1 LSRVTAP
8 NGTFVY
14 TKLVAGSI
22 PLNVWN
28 HVSMRVTANGNSST
42 IKVWFNG
49 VQRYSSSSVQ
59 MLGSSLSKVQLGA
72 EHNRQKGD
80 EYIDDVV
87 IKRS

>member
-1 LSRVTAP
+1 
-8 NGTFVY
+8 
-14 TKLVAGSI
+14 
-22 PLNVWN
+22 
-28 HVSMRVTANGNSST
+28 
-42 IKVWFNG
+42 
-49 VQRYSSSSVQ
+49 